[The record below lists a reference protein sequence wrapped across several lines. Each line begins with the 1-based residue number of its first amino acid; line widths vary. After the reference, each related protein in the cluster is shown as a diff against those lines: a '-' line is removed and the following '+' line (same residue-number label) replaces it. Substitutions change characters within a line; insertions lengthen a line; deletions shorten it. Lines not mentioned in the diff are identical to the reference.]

1 MHTDGVLLEA
11 ALARPGG
18 SITRHDLAIALQWD
32 LGRVERALRA
42 LDARLAGTGLCLG
55 RSGWDS
61 YRLTARPKV
70 LGFEEAQRLRLA
82 HGGRVPLP
90 AWAAALFSIIIAGNA
105 TQGLDGDDVPEP
117 YRSAGID
124 VLLGRGLITD
134 TARGYR
140 PSDEVIFSLG
150 LNPWQY

>member
-1 MHTDGVLLEA
+1 LEA
-11 ALARPGG
+11 EVEVVQGLDGRQPGG
-18 SITRHDLAIALQWD
+18 LDLQLPTGGLPRQD
-32 LGRVERALRA
+32 
-42 LDARLAGTGLCLG
+42 LAGTGLCLG

-90 AWAAALFSIIIAGNA
+90 AWAAALLSVIIAGNA
-105 TQGLDGDDVPEP
+105 TQGLDRDDVPEP
-117 YRSAGID
+117 YRSGGID